1 MTHLSG
7 APARRHLLLG
17 LACSAVFCA
26 ALPVLAQ
33 DYPNKPVELVVSAA
47 AGGGTDAVARTFSE
61 AARTHFSQPIVVVNK
76 PGAAS
81 SIGFTDVALSKKDG
95 YKMGVISV
103 NLAILPALNLT
114 KVTVEDYSFIARLNN
129 DPSAITVAADAP
141 WKSIEEFLA
150 TAKQAPEKIRVG
162 NAGTGDAWHVAALA
176 LEEKT
181 GTRFTHIPYQGGNPA
196 VLSLLGG
203 HLDAVTVSP
212 GEVAQHVAAGKL
224 RVLAV
229 MADAR
234 MPGLFANTPTL
245 KERGIDLL
253 VGGWRGLAA
262 PKGTP
267 PEALA
272 VLREAMARTLRE
284 PALRETMAKQNM
296 GEGYLDEANFKSLIA
311 RDNATFRELIQRLGI
326 KPA

>member
-1 MTHLSG
+1 MIHLSG
-7 APARRHLLLG
+7 APARRRRLLG
-17 LACSAVFCA
+17 LACGAGLLAS
-26 ALPVLAQ
+26 LPALAQ
-33 DYPNKPVELVVSAA
+33 DYPNRPVELVVSAA
-47 AGGGTDAVARTFSE
+47 AGGGTDAVARTFAE
-61 AARTHFSQPIVVVNK
+61 AARSHFAQPIVVVNK

-81 SIGFTDVALSKKDG
+81 SIGFTDVALARKDG

-114 KVTVEDYSFIARLNN
+114 KVVVEDYAFIARLNN
-129 DPSAITVAADAP
+129 DPSAITVAAGAP

-150 TAKQAPEKIRVG
+150 AAKQAPEKIRVG

-234 MPGLFANTPTL
+234 MPGLFAGTPTL
-245 KERGIDLL
+245 KERGIDLT
-253 VGGWRGLAA
+253 VGAWRGLVV

-267 PEALA
+267 DEVVAR
-272 VLREAMARTLRE
+272 LRTMARQAAAE
-284 PALRETMAKQNM
+284 PAFRETLERSNLGYSYA
-296 GEGYLDEANFKSLIA
+296 EGDVFLQQILADREMFKGILA
-311 RDNATFRELIQRLGI
+311 RIDV
-326 KPA
+326 KK

>member
-1 MTHLSG
+1 MTHTFA
-7 APARRHLLLG
+7 APGRRHLLLG
-17 LACSAVFCA
+17 LACSAA
-26 ALPVLAQ
+26 MSLSTTVLAQ

-47 AGGGTDAVARTFSE
+47 AGGGTDAVARSFTE
-61 AARTHFSQPIVVVNK
+61 AARNHFAQPIVVVNK

-81 SIGFTDVALSKKDG
+81 SIGFTDVAQAKKDG

-114 KVTVEDYSFIARLNN
+114 KVVVEDYVFIARLNN
-129 DPSAITVAADAP
+129 DPSAITVSASAP
-141 WKSIEEFLA
+141 WKTIEEFLA
-150 TAKQAPEKIRVG
+150 AARQAPEKMRVG

-176 LEEKT
+176 LEGKT

-224 RVLAV
+224 RLLAV
-229 MADAR
+229 MADQR
-234 MPGLFANTPTL
+234 MPGLFANVPTF
-245 KERGIDLL
+245 KERGIDLT
-253 VGGWRGLAA
+253 VGAWRGLVV

-267 PEALA
+267 DD
-272 VLREAMARTLRE
+272 VVQKLRTMARKAAAE
-284 PALRETMAKQNM
+284 PAFRETLERANLGYSYAEGDVFLQQILADREMFKGILAKIDVN
-296 GEGYLDEANFKSLIA
+296 K
-311 RDNATFRELIQRLGI
+311 
-326 KPA
+326 

>member
-1 MTHLSG
+1 MTHFPG
-7 APARRHLLLG
+7 APARRHLLLA
-17 LACSAVFCA
+17 LACSAGLVGA
-26 ALPVLAQ
+26 IPALAQ
-33 DYPNKPVELVVSAA
+33 DYPTKPVELVVSAA
-47 AGGGTDAVARTFSE
+47 AGGGTDAVARTFGE
-61 AARTHFSQPIVVVNK
+61 AARTHFAQPIVVVNK

-81 SIGFTDVALSKKDG
+81 SIGFTDVALSRKDG

-114 KVTVEDYSFIARLNN
+114 KVVVEDYTFIARLNN

-150 TAKQAPEKIRVG
+150 AAKQAPEKIRVG

-234 MPGLFANTPTL
+234 MPGLFAGTPTL
-245 KERGIDLL
+245 KERGIDLT
-253 VGGWRGLAA
+253 VGAWRGLAV

-267 PEALA
+267 DEVVAK
-272 VLREAMARTLRE
+272 LRTMARQAAAE
-284 PALRETMAKQNM
+284 PAFRETLERSNLGYSYAEGDVFLQQILADREMFKGILAKI
-296 GEGYLDEANFKSLIA
+296 DVK
-311 RDNATFRELIQRLGI
+311 
-326 KPA
+326 K